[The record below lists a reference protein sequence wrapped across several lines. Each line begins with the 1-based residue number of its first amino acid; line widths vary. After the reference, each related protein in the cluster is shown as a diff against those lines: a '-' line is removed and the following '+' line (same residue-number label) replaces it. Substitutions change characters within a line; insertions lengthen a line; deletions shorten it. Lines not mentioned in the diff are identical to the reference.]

1 METGWRRSF
10 SLFASAIATVQC
22 YGQEQDPRSYG
33 QSCITPK
40 STRATT
46 SGSAVRHIDLFSGIG
61 GFALGFGTQP
71 IAFCEIDAGC
81 RAVLGH
87 HWPSTPIYGDIAR
100 HRELPVSGPIRGGK
114 ASGPRRLEEFF
125 DVRPDWVVV
134 ENVHHTWRRWV
145 PELRREFHRIGF
157 ASVPLRVRAVEV
169 GAQHERARVF
179 VVAHADG
186 EQLREL
192 SRWWGRQGRQV
203 ADELA
208 RTWDSAPRRLG
219 ADDELPNWAHRR
231 HALGNAV
238 VINAVKLVAAAIRAS
253 VTESSR
259 HE

>member
-1 METGWRRSF
+1 M
-10 SLFASAIATVQC
+10 
-22 YGQEQDPRSYG
+22 
-33 QSCITPK
+33 
-40 STRATT
+40 
-46 SGSAVRHIDLFSGIG
+46 RHIDLFSGIG
-61 GFALGFGTQP
+61 GFALGFGTHP

-87 HWPSTPIYGDIAR
+87 HWPSTPIYGDVTGYG
-100 HRELPVSGPIRGGK
+100 ELPVSGPVGGRQT
-114 ASGPRRLEEFF
+114 SGPHRLEKFF

-157 ASVPLRVRAVEV
+157 ASVPLRVRALEV

-179 VVAHADG
+179 VVAHSDS

-192 SRWWGRQGRQV
+192 SRWWRWQGRQV

-208 RTWDSAPRRLG
+208 RSWDSSPRGLG
-219 ADDELPNWAHRR
+219 ADDGLPNWAHRR

-238 VINAVKLVAAAIRAS
+238 VINAVKLVAAAIRA
-253 VTESSR
+253 TETEFDSHDR
-259 HE
+259 